1 MPGYYT
7 KENGDLQKEMIRPR
21 VLIIDDDV
29 EFLEV
34 MKSFLQD
41 IVDVEIAVG
50 GRQAIQL
57 VQETHVDLILL
68 DFEMPVMDG
77 MKTLTYLRNLKE
89 CINVPVIM
97 LTGRRDQYAVT
108 NSLVMGI
115 DGYLLKPVSKDMLI
129 ETVTKTLE
137 KRSEKGEK
145 KIVVA
150 IDDDMSYLK
159 QLNSFLK
166 DKYHVIMINSA
177 RLAFNYLSNH
187 EPDIILLDYQI
198 PLYNGVTLMKMLE
211 QNSLC
216 QNKPIIILSGTLDQE
231 AIKELYIHKP
241 AAVLAKPVSQKIL
254 LEQIQQA
261 LSTSQEEL

>member
-1 MPGYYT
+1 
-7 KENGDLQKEMIRPR
+7 MI
-21 VLIIDDDV
+21 VDDDA

-41 IVDVEIAVG
+41 MVDVVLAVG

-57 VQETHVDLILL
+57 VQETHIDVILL

-77 MKTLTYLRNLKE
+77 MKTLNYLRNLKE

-97 LTGRRDQYAVT
+97 LTGRRDQYAVM

-115 DGYLLKPVSKDMLI
+115 DGYLLKPVSKDILI
-129 ETVTKTLE
+129 ETVMKVLE

-159 QLNSFLK
+159 QLDSFLK
-166 DKYHVIMINSA
+166 DTYHVVMINSA
-177 RLAFNYLSNH
+177 RLAVNYLSNH
-187 EPDIILLDYQI
+187 EPDVILLDYQI

-216 QNKPIIILSGTLDQE
+216 QNKPVIMLSGTLDQE
-231 AIKELYIHKP
+231 AIKEIYVHKP
-241 AAVLAKPVSQKIL
+241 FAVLAKPVSQKIL

-261 LSTSQEEL
+261 LSTSQEEY